1 MLADHLS
8 RAGIA
13 VLGVDDPG
21 TGHSTAHREPSTT
34 RDFAAD
40 AGAGVDLL
48 RSDPRMGA
56 VGLIGHSKGGTVAT
70 VLTGSREDV
79 AFAVLLAGGGGRSP
93 RR

>member
-1 MLADHLS
+1 
-8 RAGIA
+8 
-13 VLGVDDPG
+13 
-21 TGHSTAHREPSTT
+21 
-34 RDFAAD
+34 
-40 AGAGVDLL
+40 
-48 RSDPRMGA
+48 MGA